1 MRKVKWGVLGVANI
15 AVEKVIPAMQRGEA
29 SEIAAIAS
37 RDLARACEAAERLG
51 IGRAYGS
58 YDELLADPGIDAV
71 YNPLPNELHVPWT
84 KKALKAGKHV
94 LCEKPIGLDANEA
107 RSLMEARERA
117 GKLVAEAFMVR
128 YHPQWR
134 RARELVGAGAIGAV
148 GAIQTFFSYRL
159 LDPEN
164 VRNRPPGGG
173 GLYDIGCYAIVT
185 ARYIFGAEP
194 TRVVATLDRDPKFL
208 TDRLVSAILEFPGGR
223 HLTFSAATQLSG
235 HQRVTIVGDAGRIEV
250 AIPFNAP
257 PDRPTQ
263 NHDRHRRGFVRR
275 RRADGRIPGLRP
287 VHAAGR
293 RVFSRRA
300 RGSAAR
306 VPARGCGDE
315 HAGHRRFVP
324 FGRARIVGDALD
336 RNGARLT
343 TASRRNVLFVDLDGT
358 LTDPAEGIVGC
369 FRFALAAMGRPAPAD
384 AV

>member
-1 MRKVKWGVLGVANI
+1 M
-15 AVEKVIPAMQRGEA
+15 
-29 SEIAAIAS
+29 
-37 RDLARACEAAERLG
+37 
-51 IGRAYGS
+51 
-58 YDELLADPGIDAV
+58 
-71 YNPLPNELHVPWT
+71 
-84 KKALKAGKHV
+84 KALEAGKHV

-107 RSLMEARERA
+107 RSLIEARERA

-134 RARELVGAGAIGAV
+134 RARELVAAGTIGAV

-173 GLYDIGCYAIVT
+173 GLYDIGCYAILT

-194 TRVVATLDRDPKFL
+194 TRVVATLDRDPNFR

-235 HQRVTIVGDAGRIEV
+235 HQRVTIVGEAG
-250 AIPFNAP
+250 A
-257 PDRPTQ
+257 DRGRDSLQRAAGPADP

-306 VPARGCGDE
+306 VPARGCGPE
-315 HAGHRRFVP
+315 HAGHRRAVP
-324 FGRARIVGDALD
+324 LGRTRIVGDAVD
-336 RNGARLT
+336 RKGAPLT
-343 TASRRNVLFVDLDGT
+343 
-358 LTDPAEGIVGC
+358 IVG
-369 FRFALAAMGRPAPAD
+369 RREVLKD
-384 AV
+384 